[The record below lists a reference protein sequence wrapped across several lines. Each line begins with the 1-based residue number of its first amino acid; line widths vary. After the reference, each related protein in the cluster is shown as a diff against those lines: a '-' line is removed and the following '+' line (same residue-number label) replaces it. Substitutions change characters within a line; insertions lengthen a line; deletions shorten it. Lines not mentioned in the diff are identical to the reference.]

1 MPTTT
6 SLTQKLAEHVAA
18 CFPGLWIQSHE
29 HQDALTEIAQ
39 LCRDSQ
45 WQLATWDIDTGL
57 SVPGQTE
64 QGGSSND
71 PLAAIKAINALATPE
86 GTAILVLQ
94 IFHRFLQ
101 SAEVVQALSHQ
112 INTGKQNRAIVI
124 VLSPVVQIPTELER
138 MFVVIEH
145 DLPHRQELE
154 EIARGIATDHGRR
167 GIACRS
173 RVTGDS
179 RCSSWTHPHGSREGN
194 GFRFRIV
201 CVLSHECCQ
210 PALQLGLVFFG

>member
-39 LCRDSQ
+39 LCHDSE

-94 IFHRFLQ
+94 NFHRFLQ
-101 SAEVVQALSHQ
+101 SAEVVQALSQQ
-112 INTGKQNRAIVI
+112 INTGKQNRAIDRSVARCAN
-124 VLSPVVQIPTELER
+124 PYRTG
-138 MFVVIEH
+138 
-145 DLPHRQELE
+145 PHVCRNG
-154 EIARGIATDHGRR
+154 ARSAQPSGTGGDCSRDCHG
-167 GIACRS
+167 GGGTACRS
-173 RVTGDS
+173 GITVDS
-179 RCSSWTHPHGSREGN
+179 RCGSGTDPYGSRE
-194 GFRFRIV
+194 
-201 CVLSHECCQ
+201 CVQ
-210 PALQLGLVFFG
+210 PVTGSGRENHR